1 MKLETK
7 VCLNDKGYQI
17 TIIQIAN
24 TQIYAFLNS
33 PTILQLLSCCAADI
47 TIVVMLQILNWT
59 VQCSVQCIYPWTK
72 GQGHK
77 RRPAD
82 ESSCAAHVTLL
93 VM

>member
-1 MKLETK
+1 M
-7 VCLNDKGYQI
+7 QI
-17 TIIQIAN
+17 LTGCDQIAN
-24 TQIYAFLNS
+24 TPIFAFLNS

-82 ESSCAAHVTLL
+82 ESSCAAHVTLV